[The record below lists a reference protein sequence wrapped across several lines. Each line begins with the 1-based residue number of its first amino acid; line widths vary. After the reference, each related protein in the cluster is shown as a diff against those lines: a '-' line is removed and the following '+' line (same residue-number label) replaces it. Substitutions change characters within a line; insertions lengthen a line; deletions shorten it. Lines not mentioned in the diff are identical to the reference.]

1 MSGMRPSLQG
11 GFRCEITRIT
21 VSGVLDE
28 LYSQLIPLS
37 RVAVQA
43 RQSTEAGTVS
53 ILSSLWRAGMATPLR
68 WLS

>member
-1 MSGMRPSLQG
+1 MSGMRPSPPR

-21 VSGVLDE
+21 VAEVLDE
-28 LYSQLIPLS
+28 LYSQLSPLS

-53 ILSSLWRAGMATPLR
+53 ILCSLLRAGIWLLR
-68 WLS
+68 

>member
-21 VSGVLDE
+21 VAGVLDE
-28 LYSQLIPLS
+28 PYSQLSQLS

-53 ILSSLWRAGMATPLR
+53 ILCSLWRAGVATPLS
-68 WLS
+68 WL